1 MKAARTIVVLLVD
14 DQTIVAEAIRRML
27 GDQADI
33 ELHHCADVA
42 LALRM
47 ARNVRP
53 AVILQ
58 DLVMPGADGFA
69 MVCAFRADPELA
81 NVPIM
86 VLSSRED
93 PRDKS
98 RAFEVGAS
106 DYLVKIPDKVEL
118 VARLRAHA
126 RSYIAQLER
135 DEAYRALDTLRGQLE
150 ASNRELHRLTTV
162 DALTQLANRRYLDE
176 TLDIEWRRCQ
186 REQSPLSLI
195 LADVDHFKSYN
206 DTYGHQA
213 GDDCLRQVAHSLQS
227 AVHRSGDLVAR
238 YGGEELAVVL
248 PGTYGSG
255 ALIVAQ
261 HLRARVED
269 LAIPH
274 AGSPYRV
281 VTLSLGVACCLP
293 ESDETLADLI
303 GATDEALYRAKDEGR
318 NRCILAGETEMRE
331 RLAGN
336 DS

>member
-1 MKAARTIVVLLVD
+1 
-14 DQTIVAEAIRRML
+14 ML

-42 LALRM
+42 LALPM

-58 DLVMPGADGFA
+58 DLVMPGADGFT
-69 MVCAFRADPELA
+69 MVCAFRADPEIA

-106 DYLVKIPDKVEL
+106 DYLVKIPDKVEF

-126 RSYIAQLER
+126 RSFIAQLER
-135 DEAYRALDTLRGQLE
+135 DEAYRALDAVRAQLE
-150 ASNRELHRLTTV
+150 ASNQELHRLTTV

-176 TLDIEWRRCQ
+176 TLDVEWRRCR
-186 REQSPLSLI
+186 REQVPLSLI
-195 LADVDHFKSYN
+195 LGDVDHFKNYN
-206 DTYGHQA
+206 DAYGHQA
-213 GDDCLRQVAHSLQS
+213 GDDCLRQVALSLQT
-227 AVHRSGDLVAR
+227 AVRRSGDLVAR

-248 PGTYGSG
+248 PGTSGSG

-269 LAIPH
+269 LGIPH
-274 AGSPYRV
+274 TGSPYGV

-293 ESDETLADLI
+293 ESDDTLADFI
-303 GATDEALYRAKDEGR
+303 GATDGALYRAKREGR
-318 NRCILAGETEMRE
+318 NRCVLAGEPATL
-331 RLAGN
+331 LAGN
-336 DS
+336 DG